1 MRLLIFGVLLL
12 FSRPSFSANADI
24 IRDLQLEFAA
34 QTGTWFA
41 PLSGWAVWL
50 LIILATISYT
60 WNAGQLV
67 LSNADF
73 QEFVRELVRMVMF
86 TGFFLALIFNAQAWS
101 QALINGFLFLGNDA
115 AGAALGGTL
124 NPAGILERGFILV
137 GDIMDAS
144 SMTTYLAFLFISLA
158 VLILYALIA
167 AYALLVMAEMYVVTA
182 AGVIMLGFGGSQW
195 TVEYAQ
201 RYLTYCVSV
210 GAKLYVM
217 FLIIGLG
224 EQFIYSWA
232 ISPALDKSSL
242 VIGLVIIGVLVILA
256 ILVKMLPD
264 MIQGIISGSSIGN
277 STPSIGSMF
286 AAAAGAA
293 LGGVAGTAGAG
304 LAVKEAANLAEHQ
317 LSDGGA
323 GGALGEAA
331 NIGESLG
338 ESSTA
343 ENGGSTPLTS
353 PSNAS
358 SSPSLGALAGQTMK
372 NLSHAAAAN
381 IAGKIMGDYSHTHG
395 TMGGSMAQHMK
406 AERMGTPHANT
417 PSHLGGGSMS
427 AAPSSMSGFGT
438 RGATGWFAES
448 GGFSSL
454 SPEYQAQAQEAHQTW
469 QESDPNIHTFNLN
482 EYVDYVQAR
491 HRETAENN

>member
-1 MRLLIFGVLLL
+1 MRLLFFTVLLL
-12 FSRPSFSANADI
+12 FTRSGYAANADI
-24 IRDLQLEFAA
+24 VSDLQNAFAA
-34 QTGTWFA
+34 QTATWFA

-60 WNAGQLV
+60 WNAAQLV
-67 LSNADF
+67 LSNADL

-115 AGAALGGTL
+115 AGPSLSGNL

-137 GDIMDAS
+137 GDIMNAS

-167 AYALLVMAEMYVVTA
+167 AYALLVMAEMYIVTA

-195 TVEYAQ
+195 TVDYAH

-224 EQFIYSWA
+224 EQFIYNWA
-232 ISPALDKSSL
+232 INPALDKSSL
-242 VIGLVIIGVLVILA
+242 IIGLTIIGVLVILA
-256 ILVKMLPD
+256 LLVKMLPD
-264 MIQGIISGSSIGN
+264 MIQGVISGASIGH
-277 STPSIGSMF
+277 STPSVGSMF
-286 AAAAGAA
+286 AAGAGAA
-293 LGGVAGTAGAG
+293 IGAGAGALGAG

-317 LSDGGA
+317 LSEGGSS
-323 GGALGEAA
+323 GLLGEAA
-331 NIGESLG
+331 SIGESLG

-343 ENGGSTPLTS
+343 ENSNSTPLSS
-353 PSNAS
+353 PSNATR
-358 SSPSLGALAGQTMK
+358 SPSTLAVAGQTMK
-372 NLSHAAAAN
+372 NLGHAAAAN
-381 IAGKIMGDYSHTHG
+381 IAGRIMGDYAHTHG

-406 AERMGTPHANT
+406 AERMGTPHANS
-417 PSHLGGGSMS
+417 PSHLSSGGSIS
-427 AAPSSMSGFGT
+427 GASSMSGFGQ
-438 RGATGWFAES
+438 RGATGWFAQT
-448 GGFSSL
+448 GGYNSL
-454 SPEYQAQAQEAHQTW
+454 SPEHKTQAQEAHLNW
-469 QESDPNIHTFNLN
+469 QESDPQIHTFNLN
-482 EYVDYVQAR
+482 EYVQYVQDR
-491 HRETAENN
+491 HKEKAENN